1 MDDLRDLTADEAAL
15 SARHPLPEGVPDA
28 VVNKSQL
35 ALALN
40 TSEVTVGKWIARGL
54 PFEQEGTNGRP
65 YLFRL
70 SLAFAWVEADRAGR
84 SEARARADEAAGQ
97 LAMVLSG
104 GAIKAEAGGMTT
116 AEQAAVM
123 DLVIKRNRAALEQKD
138 LIWRADAVAA
148 FEAAFLLVRDGLEG
162 LPDRLGRELGLEGA
176 DLERVERACDDVLSR
191 AAAKVEDFA
200 NGIDED

>member
-15 SARHPLPEGVPDA
+15 SARHPLPEGVQDA

-97 LAMVLSG
+97 LAMALSG